1 MIAFYP
7 GVETLPS
14 SGAITV
20 YVCTSCR
27 PPGEDSGLRP
37 GMDLYER
44 LTKRIAERGLAGRIR
59 LAPVECLSVCKRPA
73 TVAVTGGDR
82 WTYVFG
88 DIDADGDLDG
98 VVSGLLAFA
107 GADNGIVPW
116 RERPEFMKRGV
127 VARIPP
133 FPGAS
138 VTPSASLTAV
148 PIEESSTP

>member
-1 MIAFYP
+1 MLPADAF
-7 GVETLPS
+7 
-14 SGAITV
+14 ITV
-20 YVCTSCR
+20 YVCTMCR
-27 PPGEDSGLRP
+27 PPGDVSEPRP
-37 GMDLYER
+37 GMRFHER
-44 LTKRIAERGLAGRIR
+44 LSRRIAERGLAGRIQ

-73 TVAVTGGDR
+73 TVALTGSDR

-98 VVSGLLAFA
+98 VIAGLLAFH

-138 VTPSASLTAV
+138 AAPSARAAQ
-148 PIEESSTP
+148 PMESPAE